1 MAVTMHQ
8 ALSKPESD
16 TNSFLA
22 LVTLPSPLQMNPL
35 SGLTAINHQFFSNQP
50 LYHQKTYSY
59 RFSSHSPFS
68 LTNIITFID
77 QYPYII

>member
-35 SGLTAINHQFFSNQP
+35 SGLTAINH
-50 LYHQKTYSY
+50 
-59 RFSSHSPFS
+59 
-68 LTNIITFID
+68 
-77 QYPYII
+77 